1 MMAPPVSY
9 LESTVPAATC
19 EMAVSVESVA
29 ALVLLWSRLL
39 RWLQLA
45 TNARRI
51 PIPSDFFCFSR
62 EQLDSHFDYVNR
74 KHFRTFFLSL

>member
-29 ALVLLWSRLL
+29 ALVLLWSASCAGFNWPQMPDVFRWNENPVRLL
-39 RWLQLA
+39 LLLQGA
-45 TNARRI
+45 AG
-51 PIPSDFFCFSR
+51 
-62 EQLDSHFDYVNR
+62 
-74 KHFRTFFLSL
+74 LSL